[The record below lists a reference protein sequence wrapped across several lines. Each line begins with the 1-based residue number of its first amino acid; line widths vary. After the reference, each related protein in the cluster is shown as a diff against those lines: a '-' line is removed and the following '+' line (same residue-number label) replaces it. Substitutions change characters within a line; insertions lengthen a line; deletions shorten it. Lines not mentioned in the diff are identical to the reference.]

1 MASSLLDL
9 LILLDFHDSHAPS
22 PISSHYTTAARRR
35 QSDVRSPTADVAQT
49 DPLQRLS
56 SCLSRR
62 LFSLKVPASFLSS
75 YDEGGEKLPQVDVFI
90 TTADVTKEPPLTTA
104 QTILSVLSVDY
115 PTTKLACYLS
125 DDGSAKLMF
134 DVMAETAG
142 YARWALKQIS
152 S

>member
-1 MASSLLDL
+1 M
-9 LILLDFHDSHAPS
+9 
-22 PISSHYTTAARRR
+22 
-35 QSDVRSPTADVAQT
+35 
-49 DPLQRLS
+49 
-56 SCLSRR
+56 
-62 LFSLKVPASFLSS
+62 
-75 YDEGGEKLPQVDVFI
+75 DVFI

-142 YARWALKQIS
+142 YARWAPRGGL
-152 S
+152 